1 MKLKCRKINI
11 NKICIVERAVAGK
24 MYKAGTCYIKLSA
37 VDEFVGQI
45 NKDEEI
51 DSRFAVLEPKREVN
65 NTYLYIA
72 ISRAFPEFLRRNR
85 TTINLQV
92 DTLKN
97 FEVYWHENVE
107 QQNYVVEQIKLIDDA
122 IQMLEQQIECEKG
135 MKKWYLQKT
144 MV

>member
-11 NKICIVERAVAGK
+11 NKICIAERAVAGK

-45 NKDEEI
+45 ESSGEI
-51 DSRFAVLEPKREVN
+51 ESRYAALEPREGIN
-65 NTYLYIA
+65 ADYLYIA
-72 ISRAFPEFLRRNR
+72 ISRAFPEFLRRYR
-85 TTINLQV
+85 TTINLQF

-107 QQNYVVEQIKLIDDA
+107 QQNYVVEQIKLINDA

-135 MKKWYLQKT
+135 MKKWYLSKM